1 MNYAIVILAFVLLLA
16 IVYWFIGGRFYYTGP
31 RTHTRIVN
39 GMVVSDDSAETLG
52 DQEKCRGGPTAT
64 P

>member
-16 IVYWFIGGRFYYTGP
+16 IVYWFIDGRFYYTGP
-31 RTHTRIVN
+31 RTHTRIVD
-39 GMVVSDDSAETLG
+39 GMVVSDDSTEKLG
-52 DQEKCRGGPTAT
+52 GQEKRRGSPTAT